1 MRLIYTPEHKA
12 HRPPWEYINNEKF
25 PHAEVPQRIEQ
36 IVKELKANGLGEL
49 FISPMSYP
57 LKHVLS
63 IHHKN
68 YISFINEKAALNKKD
83 DDAYYPSSYMM
94 DTYTPIMKATFK
106 AAVEAVKCA
115 LTGAELLKNK
125 KENVVYALCRPP
137 GHHAESNILGGY
149 CYFNNAAVAA
159 EYLSKKGKVAILDID
174 FHHGNG
180 TQRIFYD
187 RSDVLYVSLHA
198 DPKLMYPYIT
208 GFSEEKGTGKGEGN
222 NYNFPLP
229 LTTTNAQYE
238 KTLVQALQIIKKY
251 NPAYFIISC
260 GFDTYEKDPIAGFK
274 LTIPFYETIARHIMS
289 LKLPT
294 LVLQEGGYNVKDLGK
309 IAYSF
314 SKGLLHS

>member
-1 MRLIYTPEHKA
+1 MKIIYTPEHKN

-25 PHAEVPQRIEQ
+25 PHAEVPERIEMM
-36 IVKELKANGLGEL
+36 VGELKNNGLGDL
-49 FISPMSYP
+49 FIGPKPYP
-57 LKHVLS
+57 LKHILA

-68 YISFINEKAALNKKD
+68 YVEFFKEKADLLKKGE
-83 DDAYYPSSYMM
+83 AYYPSSYIM
-94 DTYTPIMKATFK
+94 DTYTPIMEGTYK
-106 AAVEAVKCA
+106 AAIEAVNCA
-115 LTGAELLKNK
+115 LTGADLLE
-125 KENVVYALCRPP
+125 KESIVYALCRPP

-198 DPKLMYPYIT
+198 DPKLMYPYIS
-208 GFSEEKGTGKGEGN
+208 GFVEEKGVGKGEGY

-229 LTTTNAQYE
+229 LSTTNEQYE
-238 KTLVQALQIIKKY
+238 KTLLEALQITKKY
-251 NPAYFIISC
+251 KPDYFIISC
-260 GFDTYEKDPIAGFK
+260 GFDTYEKDPIAGLK
-274 LTIPFYETIARHIMS
+274 LTIPFYETIAKHIMA

-294 LVLQEGGYNVKDLGK
+294 LVLQEGGYYVEDLGK
-309 IAYSF
+309 IAHSF
-314 SKGLLHS
+314 AKGLMK